1 MADFKHIVRVV
12 NTDLDGNKPIG
23 HALTKIRGVGRMFA
37 SSAILIAGLDWRK
50 KAGELTEAEVKKITD
65 VIANPGKYKFPVWMF
80 NRRKDYKTGEDKHIL
95 TSDLEFTQ
103 TNDVRRLQKIKSYR
117 GLRHAVGLTV
127 RGQRTRS
134 NFRKNKGKVMGVR
147 RAPQPAPA
155 AK

>member
-37 SSAILIAGLDWRK
+37 SSVCNVAGIDWTSK
-50 KAGELTEAEVKKITD
+50 TGELPEPDVKKLTEIIKSP
-65 VIANPGKYKFPVWMF
+65 VKFKIPEWMF

-103 TNDVRRLQKIKSYR
+103 TSDLRRMSKIKSYR
-117 GLRHAVGLTV
+117 GLRRSIGLTV

-134 NFRKNKGKVMGVR
+134 NFRRNKGKVQGVKR
-147 RAPQPAPA
+147 
-155 AK
+155 KS